1 MILPTTIDISNKGQ
15 LLIPSAL
22 RKAFGFQPQ
31 GKVMV
36 FPNLHDQTLTLKPV
50 TSIDIV
56 TAGHGLLSSSDG
68 KTWSKDL
75 LADRKSDQLH
85 E

>member
-1 MILPTTIDISNKGQ
+1 MILPTTLDISNKGQ

-22 RKAFGFQPQ
+22 RKALGFRLR

-36 FPNLHDQTLTLKPV
+36 FPNLHDQTLTLKPIKAV
-50 TSIDIV
+50 DIV
-56 TAGHGLLSSSDG
+56 SAGHGLLASPDG
-68 KTWSKDL
+68 KTWTKDL
-75 LADRKSDQLH
+75 LADRKVDQLH